1 MTDEEQT
8 KIATTIAAHEQLIA
22 FLLSAYLSQQTPAQR
37 AELAS
42 TMAGPQTA
50 GPGVHLTDDLDLA
63 DKIAG
68 LVIEQKEAVARIVK
82 QALAKFPRE

>member
-1 MTDEEQT
+1 
-8 KIATTIAAHEQLIA
+8 
-22 FLLSAYLSQQTPAQR
+22 
-37 AELAS
+37 
-42 TMAGPQTA
+42 MAGPQTA